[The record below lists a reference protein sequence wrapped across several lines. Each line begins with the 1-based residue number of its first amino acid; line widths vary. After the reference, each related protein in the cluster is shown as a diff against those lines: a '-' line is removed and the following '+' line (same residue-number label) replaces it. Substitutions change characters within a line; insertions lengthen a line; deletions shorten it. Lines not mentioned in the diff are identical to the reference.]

1 MAQVRTDL
9 FLNLNM
15 YDLIAKSIFLRFQVA
30 SKNET
35 LFSNALYVMIAFFSD
50 TESRQSTLHY
60 KALPSPVQEK
70 VPMTAP
76 EEVVVTVED
85 IERAMVNL

>member
-1 MAQVRTDL
+1 MTR
-9 FLNLNM
+9 FLLCVPVSRISSLTHYNFPP
-15 YDLIAKSIFLRFQVA
+15 S
-30 SKNET
+30 
-35 LFSNALYVMIAFFSD
+35 SD
-50 TESRQSTLHY
+50 TESRQSTLHF

-85 IERAMVNL
+85 LERAMVNL

>member
-1 MAQVRTDL
+1 M
-9 FLNLNM
+9 FLCDSYLH
-15 YDLIAKSIFLRFQVA
+15 A
-30 SKNET
+30 
-35 LFSNALYVMIAFFSD
+35 D
-50 TESRQSTLHY
+50 TESRQSTLHF

-85 IERAMVNL
+85 LERAMVNL